1 LARASFEGGLKEG
14 VTGNL
19 TFQTFN
25 PGELAKKVLLGG
37 GVTAGAMATYELFEI
52 AKRDPK
58 ILESVVGWGPL
69 FIIAVVVIVVVD
81 RNFGQMIALGRDNV
95 QAQQRMSDAME
106 KIAEKDDRQAEEL
119 RRLTSYNGL
128 QTEKIMKRLDRQ
140 DYWLVQIAEVTKIRL
155 RVEVEPGDEA
165 KAKGASA

>member
-1 LARASFEGGLKEG
+1 
-14 VTGNL
+14 VTGLNVSG
-19 TFQTFN
+19 
-25 PGELAKKVLLGG
+25 GELVKKIVFGG